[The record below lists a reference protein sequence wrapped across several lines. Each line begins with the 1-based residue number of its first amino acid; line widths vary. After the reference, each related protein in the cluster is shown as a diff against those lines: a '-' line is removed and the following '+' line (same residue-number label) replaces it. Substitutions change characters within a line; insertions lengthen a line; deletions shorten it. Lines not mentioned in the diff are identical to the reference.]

1 MTTDLHRTNLNLYT
15 SDVEYL
21 RKHYG
26 FGWTERAR
34 EALHNW
40 VLMQKAVHS
49 GGHQPLGNL
58 EVLKTDPDGTVT
70 FRGVPVKVKS
80 DTTNLSRRYV
90 DNTEV
95 PDDE

>member
-1 MTTDLHRTNLNLYT
+1 MSDLHRTNINLYT

-34 EALHNW
+34 EALHSW
-40 VLMQKAVHS
+40 VVMQKAVHN
-49 GGHQPLGNL
+49 GGHQPLGNA
-58 EVLKTDPDGTVT
+58 
-70 FRGVPVKVKS
+70 
-80 DTTNLSRRYV
+80 LSRRYV

-95 PDDE
+95 PDNTFPQHDLDWNNGQD

>member
-1 MTTDLHRTNLNLYT
+1 MDMSSDLHRTNINLYT
-15 SDVEYL
+15 SDVDYL

-26 FGWTERAR
+26 FGWTEVVR

-49 GGHQPLGNL
+49 GGHQSLVFNESANIPQ
-58 EVLKTDPDGTVT
+58 KTWDNA
-70 FRGVPVKVKS
+70 KS
-80 DTTNLSRRYV
+80 NLSRRYI

-95 PDDE
+95 PDDD